1 MFRHIDLVVGNPP
14 WEKIR
19 FEERR
24 FFAHSCP
31 EIAVITKKDSR
42 QKAIKALENSWTD
55 LYSWSREVQNDYDM
69 MTAKKY
75 AHPLLHLSV
84 CGELNT
90 YALFTELASNMLSYN
105 GTLSLILKS
114 SIVSSPANKALFSFY
129 LNNGYIR
136 AVDLFENKN
145 RIFNIDSRERFCV
158 LILSKKV
165 KNSFDFSAGL
175 KTIEDYFSKKSFT
188 VTSQDIKLINPATE
202 MIPNVNDT
210 RHISFL
216 IDAHRRLPVFES
228 VFPNCH
234 FGRLIHLT
242 AHAEYIDRKET
253 YENLPIYEGKFL
265 EQYNAR
271 FSTFEGVPEEK
282 KYSAKASAKKYPE
295 LVANPPFPQSRFYVR
310 KSLWEKYAKQY
321 PLRYSLCWRS
331 LTSPTNYRTMIAM
344 ILRTQPTCQSI
355 QMLQTTDD
363 QELVLLLG
371 LFNSKP
377 FDYFVRLKM
386 PGIDLT
392 QSVVKQIPVPTAE
405 SLEQSIDFHGR
416 YCSIKKHILSYVIY
430 LLSKESTL
438 AELVKDLSEYVY
450 DIKDN
455 TTELK
460 ARQYLDEL
468 FFCAYGFS
476 DVEHQYILNS
486 FPTKNSGTSID

>member
-1 MFRHIDLVVGNPP
+1 
-14 WEKIR
+14 
-19 FEERR
+19 
-24 FFAHSCP
+24 
-31 EIAVITKKDSR
+31 
-42 QKAIKALENSWTD
+42 
-55 LYSWSREVQNDYDM
+55 
-69 MTAKKY
+69 
-75 AHPLLHLSV
+75 
-84 CGELNT
+84 
-90 YALFTELASNMLSYN
+90 
-105 GTLSLILKS
+105 
-114 SIVSSPANKALFSFY
+114 
-129 LNNGYIR
+129 
-136 AVDLFENKN
+136 
-145 RIFNIDSRERFCV
+145 
-158 LILSKKV
+158 
-165 KNSFDFSAGL
+165 
-175 KTIEDYFSKKSFT
+175 
-188 VTSQDIKLINPATE
+188 
-202 MIPNVNDT
+202 
-210 RHISFL
+210 
-216 IDAHRRLPVFES
+216 
-228 VFPNCH
+228 
-234 FGRLIHLT
+234 
-242 AHAEYIDRKET
+242 
-253 YENLPIYEGKFL
+253 
-265 EQYNAR
+265 
-271 FSTFEGVPEEK
+271 
-282 KYSAKASAKKYPE
+282 
-295 LVANPPFPQSRFYVR
+295 
-310 KSLWEKYAKQY
+310 
-321 PLRYSLCWRS
+321 
-331 LTSPTNYRTMIAM
+331 MIAM

-438 AELVKDLSEYVY
+438 AELVKEFSEYVY